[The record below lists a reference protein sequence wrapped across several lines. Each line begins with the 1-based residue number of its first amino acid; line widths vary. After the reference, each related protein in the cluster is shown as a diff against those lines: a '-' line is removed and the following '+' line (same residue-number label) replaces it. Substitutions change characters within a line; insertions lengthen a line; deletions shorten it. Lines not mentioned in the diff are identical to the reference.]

1 LQLIAAL
8 HPQVVIAGH
17 KKDKSLPDSLQAV
30 TTMEKYLNDFDA
42 GIKTSSNA
50 DELVATMKKKY
61 PDWTQDL
68 LLVASA
74 KAAMAT
80 VHK

>member
-1 LQLIAAL
+1 
-8 HPQVVIAGH
+8 
-17 KKDKSLPDSLQAV
+17 
-30 TTMEKYLNDFDA
+30 MEKYLNDFDA
-42 GIKTSSNA
+42 GIKTSSTA
-50 DELVATMKKKY
+50 DELVAMMKKKY

>member
-1 LQLIAAL
+1 
-8 HPQVVIAGH
+8 
-17 KKDKSLPDSLQAV
+17 V